1 MSSRWALV
9 SDFDGTVSEDD
20 FFWYVADHFL
30 TPQDLEPWK
39 MYMRGEISHLEAM
52 RGVFSKLHVREEEL
66 QRFIDTIYTDKYLE
80 ETASYCHEEGIP
92 FYIASAGCDYY
103 INRLIGHII
112 KKYDIHLVTNH
123 GVYDINKGLEL
134 FPPKSSPFYDEDV
147 GISKLGVVRF
157 LKKEGYKVVF
167 AGDGP
172 PDVLAAKEAD
182 VVFAKK
188 YLLEK
193 CLENKIKNHP
203 FTTFRDILKY
213 LKEA

>member
-20 FFWYVADHFL
+20 FFWYIADHFL
-30 TPQDLEPWK
+30 TPQDLEPWE

-66 QRFIDTIYTDKYLE
+66 QRFIDTIYTDKHLE
-80 ETASYCHEEGIP
+80 ETAAYCRKEGIP
-92 FYIASAGCDYY
+92 FYIASAGSDYY
-103 INRLIGHII
+103 INRLIGKII

-123 GVYDINKGLEL
+123 GIYSSEKGLEL
-134 FPPKSSPFYDEDV
+134 FPPEQSPFYDKNV
-147 GISKLGVVRF
+147 GISKAGVVRF

-172 PDVLAAKEAD
+172 PDVLAAEEAD